1 MNSSLSRPTALSACF
16 GNLLPKQL
24 NNILFSQDFYHS
36 GQLAWA
42 HTVAN
47 ARGLARRANDQRMTG
62 TTERLTAAIRA
73 GLFIFW
79 RISMVEFTET
89 ALRKMCRNPKCRSK
103 LPAPVS
109 NEREAFCCRSCYQ
122 SFYLHRCR
130 VCEGPIEQ
138 KRDGRRV
145 LCKKAACRNV
155 FSRTFAGG
163 RYLTPSAPSYPS
175 KTPDF
180 IGPKEALKPDRAW
193 RIIAGPALTA
203 SQLHCATAPN
213 GEIVDGKPTWD
224 GGRYERIEAQ
234 NRKALKAHFAKAA
247 EEAEIEAN
255 GYFT

>member
-1 MNSSLSRPTALSACF
+1 
-16 GNLLPKQL
+16 
-24 NNILFSQDFYHS
+24 
-36 GQLAWA
+36 
-42 HTVAN
+42 
-47 ARGLARRANDQRMTG
+47 
-62 TTERLTAAIRA
+62 
-73 GLFIFW
+73 
-79 RISMVEFTET
+79 MVEFTET

-145 LCKKAACRNV
+145 LCKKAACRNA

-203 SQLHCATAPN
+203 SQLHCATVPD

-224 GGRYERIEAQ
+224 GGSYERIEAQ

-255 GYFT
+255 GYFTDPEWREVISPDGVLCYVTRFRPATTVKNVWSQRHIPDDLSIPPFLDRRPRPKQLRKAA

>member
-1 MNSSLSRPTALSACF
+1 
-16 GNLLPKQL
+16 
-24 NNILFSQDFYHS
+24 
-36 GQLAWA
+36 
-42 HTVAN
+42 
-47 ARGLARRANDQRMTG
+47 
-62 TTERLTAAIRA
+62 
-73 GLFIFW
+73 
-79 RISMVEFTET
+79 MVEFTET

-203 SQLHCATAPN
+203 SQLHCATAPD
-213 GEIVDGKPTWD
+213 GEIVGGKPTWD
-224 GGRYERIEAQ
+224 GGGDERIEAQ
-234 NRKALKAHFAKAA
+234 NRKPLKAHFANLKAA
-247 EEAEIEAN
+247 EDAEIEAN
-255 GYFT
+255 GYFTDPEWREVISPDGVFCYVTRFRPATTVKSQRHIPDNLSIPPFLDRRPRPEQLREAAHRAAA